1 MKKILLWLCAFAALT
16 AHAQQPADDIDV
28 DQLRKLNMAQVA
40 ILSLYVDSVDQAKL
54 TENAITGMLD
64 KLDPHSSY
72 TNAKETKR
80 LTEPLE
86 GNFEGIGVQFN
97 MVDDTLIVLKVI
109 PKAPCEKAGR
119 HEGDRIIQVNGINIA
134 GVKMERDSIMHH
146 LRGPKGSLAD
156 LRVVRRGVNEPL
168 HFKVTRDK
176 IPVYTLDAS

>member
-72 TNAKETKR
+72 TDPEETSEM
-80 LTEPLE
+80 TEQLDGE
-86 GNFEGIGVQFN
+86 FEGIGIQFQ
-97 MVDDTLIVLKVI
+97 MK
-109 PKAPCEKAGR
+109 EKKR
-119 HEGDRIIQVNGINIA
+119 TF
-134 GVKMERDSIMHH
+134 
-146 LRGPKGSLAD
+146 LP
-156 LRVVRRGVNEPL
+156 
-168 HFKVTRDK
+168 
-176 IPVYTLDAS
+176 